1 MRIVFMGT
9 PDFAVPSLR
18 ALVESGRYDV
28 VGVVCQP
35 DRPKGRS
42 GRLQPCPV
50 KEYALLKGIP
60 VFQFERIRRPEGVEA
75 MRGLAPDAW
84 VTAAFGQIL
93 SQELLDIPRI
103 GTINVHASLLP
114 AYRGSAPINWC
125 LINGERETGITTM
138 LTDKGMD
145 TGDMLLRVKTPID
158 PQETAGELTE
168 RLSVMGAKLLLETL
182 QAIEAGNCP
191 REAQDPEKASYY
203 PLLKKET
210 GRIDWTASA
219 ARVANLVRG
228 VNPWPGA
235 WTEMDGGV
243 LKIWKAEASQEKAS
257 AVPGEVILSD
267 PKQGLVV
274 ATGEGSL
281 ELTEIQA
288 PGSKRMNA
296 KDYLRGHAILVG
308 TRLGKGSDYDE

>member
-1 MRIVFMGT
+1 MMRIVFMGT

-18 ALVESGRYDV
+18 ALVESDRYDV

-42 GRLQPCPV
+42 GRPQPCPT
-50 KEYALLKGIP
+50 KEYAVLKGIP

-75 MRGLAPDAW
+75 MRGLAPDIW

-93 SQELLDIPRI
+93 SQELLDIPKF

-114 AYRGSAPINWC
+114 AYRGSAPVNWC
-125 LINGERETGITTM
+125 LINGERETGVTTM

-145 TGDMLLRVKTPID
+145 TGDMMLRVKTPVG
-158 PQETAGELTE
+158 PEETAGELTE
-168 RLSVMGAKLLLETL
+168 RLAVMGAKLLMETL
-182 QAIEAGNCP
+182 QAVEAGTCP

-210 GRIDWTASA
+210 GHIDWTMSA
-219 ARVANLVRG
+219 ERIANLVRG

-235 WTEMDGGV
+235 WTEMDAGV
-243 LKIWKAEASQEKAS
+243 LKVWKAAAFHDDAG
-257 AVPGEVILSD
+257 AVPGEVMTSD
-267 PKQGLVV
+267 PRQGLVV
-274 ATGEGSL
+274 STGEGRL
-281 ELTEIQA
+281 ELMEIQA
-288 PGSKRMNA
+288 PGSKRMHA
-296 KDYLRGHAILVG
+296 KDYLRGHAIPVG
-308 TRLGKGSDYDE
+308 TRLGKGN